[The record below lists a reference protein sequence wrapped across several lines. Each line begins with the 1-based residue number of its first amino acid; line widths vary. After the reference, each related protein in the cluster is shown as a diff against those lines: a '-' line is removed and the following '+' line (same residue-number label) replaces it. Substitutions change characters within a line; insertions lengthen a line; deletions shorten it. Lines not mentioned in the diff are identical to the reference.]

1 MNPMHEAKINPEQ
14 QEIFGYTYV
23 ALMSAYLIF
32 HLIFILA
39 DKWVT
44 KEPITYF
51 MFKFLRFN
59 FITAEGAYKKFVRL
73 FDTLGSFFG
82 LVALILGI
90 FSLLC
95 DQYDIEF
102 ELEGQLKEMKDTLEK
117 FYERMKSVVDDLE
130 KVVDEGYLVVN
141 VIYCAQVV
149 KALNYE
155 MTCKN
160 VYDFMSF
167 GIVAGIVGSLIPG
180 LSLRKISK
188 TLPINMF

>member
-1 MNPMHEAKINPEQ
+1 MGFLLDAMNPMHGPKIEPEQ
-14 QEIFGYTYV
+14 QKIFGYTYT
-23 ALMSAYLIF
+23 ALMAAYLLF
-32 HLIFILA
+32 HSIFILA

-59 FITAEGAYKKFVRL
+59 FITADGAYKKFVRL

-102 ELEGQLKEMKDTLEK
+102 ELVGQLKEMKDTLDN
-117 FYERMKSVVDDLE
+117 FYGGMKSVVDELNKIIE
-130 KVVDEGYLVVN
+130 VVN
-141 VIYCAQVV
+141 YKV
-149 KALNYE
+149 
-155 MTCKN
+155 TCKN
-160 VYDFMSF
+160 VYDLMTT
-167 GIVAGIVGSLIPG
+167 GIVAGIVTSFIPG
-180 LSLRKISK
+180 ESSK
-188 TLPINMF
+188 LLFSNACSRCW